1 MERRYDESA
10 VRRVTVM
17 GLGTFGGG
25 VGAARFFAE
34 RGVEVTVTDL
44 KDRGELSESISRL
57 GGLGIRFVLGR
68 HDTRDFTDTD
78 LVVVSPAVP
87 RDSEYVEAARRNG
100 VPLQTEIGLFVERC
114 PAPLCGVTGSVGKT
128 TTVSMLGSIL
138 EHSGR
143 PHHVGGNIGGSL
155 LPALP
160 EISEDD
166 VVVLELS
173 SFQLE
178 WLAEMSWSPHI
189 AAVLN
194 ILPNHLDRH
203 GTMENYLEAKAAIL
217 EHQDTRDYAV
227 LVRDDPGSRS
237 LSGRTRARLVWVGTA
252 LDSPGVT
259 LLDGWMVERG
269 EGGAVPLC
277 EVGRLAVPGK
287 HMVADAMTA
296 AACARVM
303 GIGADAIAGGLASF
317 RGLPH
322 RLEKVGGCGGV
333 TFYNDSKAT
342 TPEAAAAAV
351 EAFDAPVVAILG
363 GYDKGAPFEEMAE
376 RMAGRVKWAALIG
389 RTAPR
394 ISAALDGVGVEHA
407 VFPSLEEAFAG
418 CVARAREGDIVLL
431 SPGCASYD
439 MFANFEERGEAFR
452 RLVEGHVGSCS
463 GVPGEGGA

>member
-57 GGLGIRFVLGR
+57 GGLGIRIVLGR
-68 HDTRDFTDTD
+68 HDTRDFTDTA

-237 LSGRTRARLVWVGTA
+237 L
-252 LDSPGVT
+252 PGST
-259 LLDGWMVERG
+259 W
-269 EGGAVPLC
+269 
-277 EVGRLAVPGK
+277 
-287 HMVADAMTA
+287 
-296 AACARVM
+296 
-303 GIGADAIAGGLASF
+303 
-317 RGLPH
+317 LP
-322 RLEKVGGCGGV
+322 
-333 TFYNDSKAT
+333 
-342 TPEAAAAAV
+342 TP
-351 EAFDAPVVAILG
+351 
-363 GYDKGAPFEEMAE
+363 
-376 RMAGRVKWAALIG
+376 
-389 RTAPR
+389 
-394 ISAALDGVGVEHA
+394 
-407 VFPSLEEAFAG
+407 
-418 CVARAREGDIVLL
+418 
-431 SPGCASYD
+431 
-439 MFANFEERGEAFR
+439 
-452 RLVEGHVGSCS
+452 
-463 GVPGEGGA
+463 